1 MSYGDE
7 SADVFLEIKKTTDT
21 GCIVNLKHSEGT
33 SQDVNISVLGKHNIR
48 SITGAAAAGLACGMN
63 IEEVAAA
70 LTKNQTSFR
79 KNELILR
86 GIRDCTLLDDTY
98 NASPIAM
105 ENSLK
110 TLYSISANHKIAV
123 LGDMNELGETSE
135 SEHKKIGK
143 ICDPG
148 QLELLITVGK
158 MSKKHLAPIAEK
170 NGCKVISFDTALEA
184 GEFLKNS
191 DIKDTT
197 ILFKGSQGG
206 IYLEDAVKELLLDP
220 SDAEKLVRQ
229 SQSWKQ
235 IKAKFYDSFLNLRNN
250 FLNDLLVVPRNF
262 ACHLQFGTAHDPY
275 P

>member
-1 MSYGDE
+1 M
-7 SADVFLEIKKTTDT
+7 
-21 GCIVNLKHSEGT
+21 
-33 SQDVNISVLGKHNIR
+33 
-48 SITGAAAAGLACGMN
+48 ACGMN

-70 LTKNQTSFR
+70 LTKIRPVSGRMN
-79 KNELILR
+79 ILR
-86 GIRDCTLLDDTY
+86 GIRGCTLLDDTY

-110 TLYSISANHKIAV
+110 TLYSISVNHKIAV

-135 SEHKKIGK
+135 LEHKKIGE
-143 ICDPG
+143 ICDPS

-158 MSKKHLAPIAEK
+158 MSKKHLAPIAEE

-235 IKAKFYDSFLNLRNN
+235 IKAKFYDSFS
-250 FLNDLLVVPRNF
+250 
-262 ACHLQFGTAHDPY
+262 QSQK
-275 P
+275 